1 MNRDIVVLGLIGCV
15 GCLPN
20 PEPVHWEA
28 FDVDALRDA
37 LANPTAAVT
46 EATITEAA
54 ANVAAGQAAFREL
67 GTFIADTFLSLAGDA
82 SGHGVIPQAIPQAH
96 WVIPQ
101 ALDGTSVYA
110 MLACPGEDPGA
121 IGLFEHGYMRLDS
134 PTLTQELIESRSFGG
149 DLQLE
154 FFDCEIGQFSYVGAV
169 PAHFDVERLEVGLN
183 PENVRYR
190 DLVKGE
196 DGMLSSRSLIGLEQT
211 QQLLT
216 LESGGTLSLISQPF
230 ILTLQLVGTNGTLV
244 CVIIDDE
251 FVCTPP

>member
-1 MNRDIVVLGLIGCV
+1 MKQPTQNIRVVALIGCV
-15 GCLPN
+15 GCLPD
-20 PEPVHWEA
+20 PEPVHWDA
-28 FDVDALRDA
+28 VDMDALRDA

-46 EATITEAA
+46 EATTAEAS
-54 ANVAAGQAAFREL
+54 ANVASGQAAYREL

-82 SGHGVIPQAIPQAH
+82 SGNGVIPHAH

-110 MLACPGEDPGA
+110 MLACPGEDPDA
-121 IGLFEHGYMRLDS
+121 IGHFEHGYMRLDS
-134 PTLTQELIESRSFGG
+134 STLTHELIESRSFGG

-154 FFDCEIGQFSYVGAV
+154 FFDCQIGQFSYVGAV
-169 PAHFDVERLEVGLN
+169 PGHFDVERLEVGLN
-183 PENVRYR
+183 PEKVTYR

-211 QQLLT
+211 QQLLI
-216 LESGGTLSLISQPF
+216 LGSGGTLSLISQPF
-230 ILTLQLVGTNGTLV
+230 ILTLQLVGTNGILV